1 MEWDDTAEN
10 CACKNSS
17 TEPTGQL
24 IGSSWQ
30 LPNQEV
36 KVHFKESS
44 FLMEGAL
51 DWIMVPA
58 TSVERPEP
66 MSYARSGATSTVQKL
81 WAGGRPRLREEIP
94 PDRNL
99 PRRAVKKGNQVRE
112 SYSAQPER
120 GY

>member
-36 KVHFKESS
+36 KVHFKGCS
-44 FLMEGAL
+44 FFMEGTL
-51 DWIMVPA
+51 DLSMDPA
-58 TSVERPEP
+58 TSVEGPEP
-66 MSYARSGATSTVQKL
+66 MSNARSGATSTVQKL
-81 WAGGRPRLREEIP
+81 GR
-94 PDRNL
+94 
-99 PRRAVKKGNQVRE
+99 GN
-112 SYSAQPER
+112 APPER
-120 GY
+120 GDPS